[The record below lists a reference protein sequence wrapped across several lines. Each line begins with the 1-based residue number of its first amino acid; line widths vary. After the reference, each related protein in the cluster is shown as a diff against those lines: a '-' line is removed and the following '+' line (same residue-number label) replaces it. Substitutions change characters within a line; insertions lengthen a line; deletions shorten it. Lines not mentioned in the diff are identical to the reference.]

1 MVIDH
6 SDVGT
11 RCLIGDV
18 MKWKKQLFWKEDNK
32 WYVHPILGIGISIV
46 ITIIVIS
53 LYALLTS

>member
-18 MKWKKQLFWKEDNK
+18 MKW
-32 WYVHPILGIGISIV
+32 YVHPILGIGISIV
-46 ITIIVIS
+46 ITIVIIVIANE
-53 LYALLTS
+53 ALGCSSPTYMLVP